1 MNSKTRIALIAVGAI
16 LLLTVFVLNRADS
29 DTWILSFDPAD
40 KTPYGSYVLA
50 QMLQAEVDS
59 TGFVTIEGSLQDSL
73 NLDEIPQ
80 NSNYVFVGK
89 AFFADSAEID
99 HLIKFVEEGG
109 QAYIISNRVPRQLL
123 ELFLD
128 PYEDYEPYTE
138 YEVDGE
144 ITIIPYEYEYIE
156 RHQSDMIQAEIFSDT
171 TYSRDALLAQSTF
184 KYVVNSK
191 FRTHSWAYFDAILPA
206 DLAEDVRS
214 GYFQGDYMSFFEGH
228 LGKGNF
234 TFHSNPEIFAN
245 YYLLEKDNQKYQQQV
260 FEKLGN
266 GNIYWDVVNHQFQ
279 SLGSDMP
286 AGTTQGALV
295 FILSQ
300 PALKYAWYLL
310 LLGAM
315 LYLLLGARRAQNA
328 LRVINPNE
336 NTSIE
341 YSTAIAELYLQKN
354 DHRRIG
360 LLEIQLFKSFLRERY
375 GLSIHRDDEQNQ
387 KILDQLALKSNID
400 SEHVK
405 RLFTAFKN
413 CRVEFKVSDE
423 NLAQLHHDLNHFY
436 TNCK

>member
-1 MNSKTRIALIAVGAI
+1 
-16 LLLTVFVLNRADS
+16 
-29 DTWILSFDPAD
+29 
-40 KTPYGSYVLA
+40 
-50 QMLQAEVDS
+50 
-59 TGFVTIEGSLQDSL
+59 
-73 NLDEIPQ
+73 
-80 NSNYVFVGK
+80 
-89 AFFADSAEID
+89 
-99 HLIKFVEEGG
+99 
-109 QAYIISNRVPRQLL
+109 L

-128 PYEDYEPYTE
+128 PNEQYEEFDE
-138 YEVDGE
+138 YEGDE
-144 ITIIPYEYEYIE
+144 DIIPYEYQYIE
-156 RHQSDMIQAEIFSDT
+156 RHSSDVIKAEIFSGT
-171 TYSRDALLAQSTF
+171 SYSRDALLAQSTF
-184 KYVVNSK
+184 KYVSNSK
-191 FRTHSWAYFDAILPA
+191 FRTHIWAYFDATLPA
-206 DLAEDVRS
+206 DLSENVRS
-214 GYFQGDYMSFFEGH
+214 GYFQGDYMNFFEGH
-228 LGKGNF
+228 LGKGSF
-234 TFHSNPEIFAN
+234 TFHSNPVVFAN
-245 YYLLEKDNQKYQQQV
+245 YYLLEKGNQKYQQQV
-260 FEKLGN
+260 FDKLGT

-310 LLGAM
+310 LGGAM

-360 LLEIQLFKSFLRERY
+360 LLEIQLFKSFLGERY

-387 KILDQLALKSNID
+387 KILEQLALKSNID
-400 SEHVK
+400 SEHVQL
-405 RLFTAFKN
+405 LFTAFKN